1 MGGWGEWEGERGRP
15 DQSTEATRRAPLQA
29 SPVSTYRLLFTYLL
43 TTYLLT
49 YLQATPTGPDA
60 VDVAAPYPTDLATCT
75 AVLAQTRVALA
86 DTRRQRDALKA
97 AVAAI
102 NATAAAATS
111 TIAMM

>member
-1 MGGWGEWEGERGRP
+1 MSGEGRGGGRTSP
-15 DQSTEATRRAPLQA
+15 LRPHDVHPSRRLPTFVYL
-29 SPVSTYRLLFTYLL
+29 PTYH
-43 TTYLLT
+43 LLT

>member
-1 MGGWGEWEGERGRP
+1 MGRRGEWEGEGGRP
-15 DQSTEATRRAPLQA
+15 DQSTEATRP
-29 SPVSTYRLLFTYLL
+29 SPSRRSPTFFYLPTYH
-43 TTYLLT
+43 LLT